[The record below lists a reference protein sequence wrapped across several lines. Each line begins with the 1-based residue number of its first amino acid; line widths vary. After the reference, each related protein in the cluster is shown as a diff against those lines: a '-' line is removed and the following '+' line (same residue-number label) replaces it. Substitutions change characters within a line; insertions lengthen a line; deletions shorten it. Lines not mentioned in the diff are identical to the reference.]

1 MPIDRKELLAKLHQL
16 PTLPLVLQELIA
28 SLNQP
33 DLNITSLVLKI
44 EHDQGLSAKVLRMAN
59 SPFYG
64 LPREVGS
71 ISDAVTIL
79 GFDTIRSLVLS
90 TGMMKDFPVSPGSL
104 FDRKVYWQRCY
115 RVAVI
120 SKALSKNLPD
130 GQPLAFIAGQFCE
143 IGQIILDICIPQIFS
158 ELIMK
163 QAKSDLSL
171 IEIERTELGFDHYE
185 IGAEIIRLWNF
196 PLEIEQLV
204 RLWSTPELLATSDSL
219 ACLVH
224 TADLIES
231 GYIGEELMSKITATW
246 CSKLQLTWQQIESS
260 LPDFEKL
267 VVDDLIHDHRVDS
280 KL

>member
-1 MPIDRKELLAKLHQL
+1 MMSIDRKELISKLHQL
-16 PTLPLVLQELIA
+16 PSLPIVLQELIA
-28 SLNQP
+28 SLSQS
-33 DLNITSLVLKI
+33 DLNTTSLVLKI

-90 TGMMKDFPVSPGSL
+90 MGMMKEFPASPGSL

-115 RVAVI
+115 RVAAI
-120 SKALSKNLPD
+120 AKALSKNIPE

-143 IGQIILDICIPQIFS
+143 IGQIVLDICIPQVFS
-158 ELIMK
+158 ELIMQ

-171 IEIERTELGFDHYE
+171 IEIERSELGFDHYE

-196 PLEIEQLV
+196 PVEIEQLV
-204 RLWSTPELLATSDSL
+204 RHWSTPELLDASDSL
-219 ACLVH
+219 PCLVH

-231 GYIGEELMSKITATW
+231 GFIGEELMSKITTTW
-246 CSKLQLTWQQIESS
+246 CSQLQLTWEQIESN
-260 LPDFEKL
+260 LPAFEKL
-267 VVDDLIHDHRVDS
+267 VIDDLIHHHN
-280 KL
+280 